1 MDVMMMGDIEHF
13 DTANI
18 SAADI
23 ERLRSLLPAE
33 LQQHRRGHPLHQDLA
48 AESGKIKYYC
58 HKSSYKFTYLIIVL
72 YTPLP
77 INYFPKI

>member
-33 LQQHRRGHPLHQDLA
+33 LQQP
-48 AESGKIKYYC
+48 GKL
-58 HKSSYKFTYLIIVL
+58 SQLEIIVEAIHYIRIL
-72 YTPLP
+72 QQSLGR
-77 INYFPKI
+77 